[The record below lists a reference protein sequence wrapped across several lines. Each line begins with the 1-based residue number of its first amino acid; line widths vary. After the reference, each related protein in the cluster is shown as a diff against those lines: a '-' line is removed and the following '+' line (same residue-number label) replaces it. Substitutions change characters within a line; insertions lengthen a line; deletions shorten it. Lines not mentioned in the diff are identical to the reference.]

1 MRRAEKET
9 RLGRIGFTRPA
20 RRTRVEG
27 FGESLRVSTIREGV
41 FDEKK
46 RREKK
51 RKEKKRKEESTSDCF
66 YLSDDS
72 TRQTR
77 AGVSGGFGS
86 FSFGRGRKNGETSFR
101 QSLSLSRAR
110 AVATK
115 RVDVASRLTLRADF
129 AGITPAEII
138 LQLVNDERAT
148 DDGVGAAQRN
158 LHVLDGEVA
167 PARGGLDV
175 AEIPGVTN
183 LIRRRAVIHVIRV
196 KVRARGHAPVGR
208 VAEFVH
214 VQTVL
219 PRGETRDGTDDF
231 RRTVA
236 VLRQFEHAGDARRAR
251 EHAHRRLRVKQKN
264 ITDDDA
270 RVRQSLKNASSS
282 VRRRFA
288 SRRFLVS
295 RPGTHLFF
303 RDDAHG
309 HRARRSATS
318 KRDTRARLVNHAFDD
333 AHRDSLARA
342 RPIIRFIHESS
353 PLERSRRI
361 ADDRVAVAP
370 SHRPH
375 APRGARARRDRSRA
389 RDRGRKRERVHD
401 ERANECARGNE
412 GQKMLTSASTH
423 RRHRATRD
431 DRETTERARWRRARR
446 SRDSR

>member
-1 MRRAEKET
+1 MGKHRS
-9 RLGRIGFTRPA
+9 
-20 RRTRVEG
+20 V
-27 FGESLRVSTIREGV
+27 
-41 FDEKK
+41 
-46 RREKK
+46 
-51 RKEKKRKEESTSDCF
+51 
-66 YLSDDS
+66 
-72 TRQTR
+72 
-77 AGVSGGFGS
+77 
-86 FSFGRGRKNGETSFR
+86 
-101 QSLSLSRAR
+101 SLSLFSHAR
-110 AVATK
+110 AFATE

-282 VRRRFA
+282 VRRRFRVSA
-288 SRRFLVS
+288 FSRLPSRDAPFL
-295 RPGTHLFF
+295 P
-303 RDDAHG
+303 
-309 HRARRSATS
+309 RR
-318 KRDTRARLVNHAFDD
+318 
-333 AHRDSLARA
+333 RA
-342 RPIIRFIHESS
+342 RP
-353 PLERSRRI
+353 SRETICDVKTR
-361 ADDRVAVAP
+361 
-370 SHRPH
+370 H
-375 APRGARARRDRSRA
+375 ARASRQS
-389 RDRGRKRERVHD
+389 RV
-401 ERANECARGNE
+401 R
-412 GQKMLTSASTH
+412 
-423 RRHRATRD
+423 
-431 DRETTERARWRRARR
+431 
-446 SRDSR
+446 

>member
-1 MRRAEKET
+1 MET

-41 FDEKK
+41 FDDEKK
-46 RREKK
+46 EKK
-51 RKEKKRKEESTSDCF
+51 RKEKKRARAIVFTFPSSPHAKRAPAFPVVLEVFPLDGEEKMGKRRS
-66 YLSDDS
+66 
-72 TRQTR
+72 
-77 AGVSGGFGS
+77 VSL
-86 FSFGRGRKNGETSFR
+86 
-101 QSLSLSRAR
+101 SLSLSRAR

-183 LIRRRAVIHVIRV
+183 LIRRCAVIHVIRV
-196 KVRARGHAPVGR
+196 KVRSRGHAPVGR

-270 RVRQSLKNASSS
+270 RVRQSLKNAFSS

-288 SRRFLVS
+288 SRRFLFSV
-295 RPGTHLFF
+295 PGRTFSSATTRTAIA
-303 RDDAHG
+303 RDDL
-309 HRARRSATS
+309 RRQNA
-318 KRDTRARLVNHAFDD
+318 TRARVSSITRSMTHTATLSRARVPSFDSFMNHHPSSDRDESPTIASPSLPLIALTHLAARGRD
-333 AHRDSLARA
+333 AIGLARA
-342 RPIIRFIHESS
+342 IEDENVSACMTN
-353 PLERSRRI
+353 ERMN
-361 ADDRVAVAP
+361 
-370 SHRPH
+370 
-375 APRGARARRDRSRA
+375 ARA
-389 RDRGRKRERVHD
+389 GMRVKK
-401 ERANECARGNE
+401 C
-412 GQKMLTSASTH
+412 
-423 RRHRATRD
+423 
-431 DRETTERARWRRARR
+431 
-446 SRDSR
+446 

>member
-1 MRRAEKET
+1 MCSYSLLRAVFRDRCVLQRRCRAW
-9 RLGRIGFTRPA
+9 RLVSDESDLRSLRDERESRF
-20 RRTRVEG
+20 

-46 RREKK
+46 R
-51 RKEKKRKEESTSDCF
+51 KEKKRKEREHERLFFTF
-66 YLSDDS
+66 P
-72 TRQTR
+72 TIPHAKR
-77 AGVSGGFGS
+77 APAFPVVLEVFP
-86 FSFGRGRKNGETSFR
+86 FDGEENVGKRRSV
-101 QSLSLSRAR
+101 SLSLFSLARAR
-110 AVATK
+110 SRRNAL
-115 RVDVASRLTLRADF
+115 DVASRLTLRADF

-183 LIRRRAVIHVIRV
+183 LIRRCAVIHVIRV
-196 KVRARGHAPVGR
+196 KVRSRGHAPVGR

-270 RVRQSLKNASSS
+270 RVRQSLKNAFSS

-288 SRRFLVS
+288 SRRFLFSVPGRTLSSATTRTAIARDDLRRQNATRTRASSITRSMTHTTTLS
-295 RPGTHLFF
+295 RARVPSFDAFMFQQPSSDRDESTTIASSSPPLVVLTHLA
-303 RDDAHG
+303 AHG
-309 HRARRSATS
+309 
-318 KRDTRARLVNHAFDD
+318 RDAVG
-333 AHRDSLARA
+333 LARA
-342 RPIIRFIHESS
+342 IEDENVSACMTN
-353 PLERSRRI
+353 ERMN
-361 ADDRVAVAP
+361 
-370 SHRPH
+370 
-375 APRGARARRDRSRA
+375 ARA
-389 RDRGRKRERVHD
+389 GMRVTK
-401 ERANECARGNE
+401 C
-412 GQKMLTSASTH
+412 
-423 RRHRATRD
+423 
-431 DRETTERARWRRARR
+431 
-446 SRDSR
+446 

>member
-282 VRRRFA
+282 VRRRFRVSA
-288 SRRFLVS
+288 FSRRRPRDAPFL
-295 RPGTHLFF
+295 P
-303 RDDAHG
+303 
-309 HRARRSATS
+309 RR
-318 KRDTRARLVNHAFDD
+318 
-333 AHRDSLARA
+333 RA
-342 RPIIRFIHESS
+342 RP
-353 PLERSRRI
+353 SRETICDVKTR
-361 ADDRVAVAP
+361 
-370 SHRPH
+370 H
-375 APRGARARRDRSRA
+375 ARASRQS
-389 RDRGRKRERVHD
+389 RV
-401 ERANECARGNE
+401 R
-412 GQKMLTSASTH
+412 
-423 RRHRATRD
+423 
-431 DRETTERARWRRARR
+431 
-446 SRDSR
+446 

>member
-46 RREKK
+46 R
-51 RKEKKRKEESTSDCF
+51 KEKKRK
-66 YLSDDS
+66 
-72 TRQTR
+72 RTR
-77 AGVSGGFGS
+77 AIVFT
-86 FSFGRGRKNGETSFR
+86 FPTIPHAKRAPAFPVVLEVFPFDGEENMGKHRSV
-101 QSLSLSRAR
+101 SLSLFSHAR
-110 AVATK
+110 AFATE

-196 KVRARGHAPVGR
+196 KVRSRGHAPVGR

-295 RPGTHLFF
+295 VPGRTFSSATTRTAIA
-303 RDDAHG
+303 RDDL
-309 HRARRSATS
+309 RRQNA
-318 KRDTRARLVNHAFDD
+318 TRARVSSITRSMTHTATLSRARVPSFDSFMNHHPSSDRDESPTIASSSLPLIALTHLAARGRD
-333 AHRDSLARA
+333 AIGLARA
-342 RPIIRFIHESS
+342 IEDENVSACMTN
-353 PLERSRRI
+353 ERMN
-361 ADDRVAVAP
+361 
-370 SHRPH
+370 
-375 APRGARARRDRSRA
+375 ARA
-389 RDRGRKRERVHD
+389 GMRVKK
-401 ERANECARGNE
+401 C
-412 GQKMLTSASTH
+412 
-423 RRHRATRD
+423 
-431 DRETTERARWRRARR
+431 
-446 SRDSR
+446 